1 MATATVTRAD
11 GKKSSNVCSTIVV
24 VGFVSLSLVAI
35 WMLMSESVVPVELP
49 FRGKSNYRVGE
60 TGIDMTIS
68 DNSPLRDGGTG
79 KALPETN
86 QSIENQ
92 SEVQGKDSE
101 PASRNDK
108 DEKPDEDAASE
119 KAIPDVRDQDERL
132 TDGNSG
138 DNSSSGSTSMKSN
151 QDSGFE
157 NQAGNEKQSDDEEDT
172 DNIDRQDMG
181 MQKEDAGKFPEEQAG
196 NGSHTVEGVATDTG
210 DHLKDEKH
218 GVDSES
224 DVSGDTEND
233 PRDSE
238 VPKEVLADAGQPEIS
253 IETTAQNGSW
263 STQVV
268 ESQNEKKWQ
277 QNAML
282 NKQSSPQWK
291 VCNTTAGPDYIPC
304 LDNWY
309 VVRRL
314 PSTMHY
320 EHRERHCPDEAPT
333 CLVPLPKGYK
343 LPIQWPDSRDKIWFN
358 NVPHTKLV
366 DVKGGQ
372 NWVKTSGEYLTF
384 PGGGTQFV
392 HGALQYINFIQDM
405 YPVISWGKSTRVI
418 LDVGCGVASFG
429 GYLFEKDVFT
439 MSFAPKD
446 EHEAQV
452 QFALERGIPAILSV
466 MGTQRLP
473 FPSGVFDAVHCA
485 RCRVPWHVEGGRLL
499 LELNSVLRPGGV
511 FLWSATPIY
520 RKGTEDVG
528 IWKEMSRLTK
538 SMCWDLMVVKRD
550 RLNKVAIAVYRKP
563 NANICYGERPHNEPP
578 MCNESDDPNAAWH
591 IPLQSCMHKVPV
603 NESERGSQWPELWP
617 VRLEKPPYWLN
628 SKRGVYGKEAA
639 EDFVA
644 DYEHWKNVVTKS
656 YATGIGLD
664 WSTIRNIMDMKA
676 VYGGFAA
683 ALRDKKVWVMNV
695 VPVDCQDTLP
705 IIYERGLFGLYHDWC
720 ESFSTYPR
728 SYDLLHADNLFSN
741 LKKRCKLLPIIA
753 EVDRILRPGGFFILR
768 DDMET
773 IGETENIIK
782 SMHWEIKLISS
793 VQNKGLLCA
802 KKSFW
807 RPQETQAIP
816 AAIY

>member
-1 MATATVTRAD
+1 MPTATVTRAD
-11 GKKSSNVCSTIVV
+11 GKKSSNFCSTIVV
-24 VGFVSLSLVAI
+24 VGFVSFSLVAI

-49 FRGKSNYRVGE
+49 FRGKSNYR
-60 TGIDMTIS
+60 
-68 DNSPLRDGGTG
+68 
-79 KALPETN
+79 A
-86 QSIENQ
+86 ENE

-101 PASRNDK
+101 PASRNDQ
-108 DEKPDEDAASE
+108 DEKTDEDVASE
-119 KAIPDVRDQDERL
+119 KAGPDVPVGDQDERL
-132 TDGNSG
+132 ADGNLG
-138 DNSSSGSTSMKSN
+138 DNSSSGSKSVKST
-151 QDSGFE
+151 QESGFE
-157 NQAGNEKQSDDEEDT
+157 DQAGNRKQSDDQGDT
-172 DNIDRQDMG
+172 VNIDRQDTG
-181 MQKEDAGKFPEEQAG
+181 MQKEDASKFPKDQAG
-196 NGSHTVEGVATDTG
+196 DGSHTVEGATTDTK
-210 DHLKDEKH
+210 DPLKDENH
-218 GVDSES
+218 GGDSQS
-224 DVSGDTEND
+224 DVNTEND
-233 PRDSE
+233 LRDSE
-238 VPKEVLADAGQPEIS
+238 VPKEVSADLGQPEIS

-263 STQVV
+263 STQVA
-268 ESQNEKKWQ
+268 ESQNEKKSQ
-277 QNAML
+277 L
-282 NKQSSPQWK
+282 NTMSNEQSTSQWK

-333 CLVPLPKGYK
+333 CLVPLPKGYS
-343 LPIQWPDSRDKIWFN
+343 LPIRWPESRDKIWFN

-392 HGALQYINFIQDM
+392 HGALQYINFIQDT
-405 YPVISWGKSTRVI
+405 YPAISWGKSTRVI

-499 LELNSVLRPGGV
+499 LELNRVLRPGGV

-520 RKGTEDVG
+520 RKGAEDVG

-538 SMCWDLMVVKRD
+538 SMCWVLMVVKRD
-550 RLNKVAIAVYRKP
+550 RLNKMAIAVYRKP
-563 NANICYGERPHNEPP
+563 NSNICYSERQSNEPP
-578 MCNESDDPNAAWH
+578 MCNESDNPNAAWH

-603 NESERGSQWPELWP
+603 NESERGSQWPEIWP
-617 VRLEKPPYWLN
+617 MRLEKPPYWLN
-628 SKRGVYGKEAA
+628 GKTGVYGKEAP
-639 EDFVA
+639 EEFVA
-644 DYEHWKNVVTKS
+644 DYEHWKNVITKS

-683 ALRDKKVWVMNV
+683 ALRDMQVWVMNV
-695 VPVDCQDTLP
+695 VPVDSPDTLP
-705 IIYERGLFGLYHDWC
+705 LIYERGLFGLYHDWC

-741 LKKRCKLLPIIA
+741 LKKRCKLLPVIA
-753 EVDRILRPGGFFILR
+753 EVDRILRPGGFFVLR

-773 IGETENIIK
+773 IDKASTLNLLARHEK
-782 SMHWEIKLISS
+782 FCPDYSAYSS
-793 VQNKGLLCA
+793 TCYSLLGA
-802 KKSFW
+802 
-807 RPQETQAIP
+807 RTLH
-816 AAIY
+816 AIYF